1 MIKIFLYLFSV
12 TIFFIVLL
20 NFIDSKLEFEMFNDN
35 VHDDNINTINN
46 IIERMNVGEEDV
58 NKISMLDSF
67 KL

>member
-1 MIKIFLYLFSV
+1 MIKVLLYLFSV

-35 VHDDNINTINN
+35 VHEDNIKTVNN
-46 IIERMNVGEEDV
+46 IIERMNVGVEDV
-58 NKISMLDSF
+58 NKISTLDSF

>member
-1 MIKIFLYLFSV
+1 MIKGFLYLFSV
-12 TIFFIVLL
+12 IIFFIVLL
-20 NFIDSKLEFEMFNDN
+20 NFIDSRLDFEMFNDN
-35 VHDDNINTINN
+35 VHEDNIKTINN